1 MLHALNII
9 SSSFIIQTCSI
20 LGKKTISF
28 SKDTAFLNFIVQ
40 GLATE
45 AFIDIAYIY
54 AYSLFL

>member
-20 LGKKTISF
+20 LGKKISF